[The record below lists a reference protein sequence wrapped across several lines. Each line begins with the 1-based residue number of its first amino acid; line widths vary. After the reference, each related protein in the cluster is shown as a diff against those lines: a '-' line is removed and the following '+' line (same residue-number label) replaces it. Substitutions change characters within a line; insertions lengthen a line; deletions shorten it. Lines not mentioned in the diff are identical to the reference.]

1 MDNCL
6 TRNEWICGEYLLT
19 RRTELAD
26 ATMQHLGIVL
36 ASVVLG
42 LVIALPLAWLSRR
55 YPRLESIL
63 LGSTTAIYTIPSLA
77 LFSLLVPLSG
87 LTVQTV
93 VLGLGLY
100 SLTILVRAILD
111 GLRAVP
117 PEVIES
123 ARGVG
128 HSDGALLLKV
138 QVPLALPTV
147 MAGLRVAVV
156 SAVALTTVGAILDA
170 GGLANRIE
178 AQNLT
183 LAGSAA
189 CCLMAN
195 APTSRPRCWR
205 PASCASCLPWC
216 WICSWC
222 WWSECSLLGY
232 DVPRWRHDCLAD

>member
-1 MDNCL
+1 MALAPAPLAVDNCL

-55 YPRLESIL
+55 YPRLEAIL

-117 PEVIES
+117 PEVVES

-170 GGLANRIE
+170 GGLGGMLLDGQRTNFK
-178 AQNLT
+178 AQVLAASVLCVLLALVLDLLLVLVERVLT
-183 LAGSAA
+183 
-189 CCLMAN
+189 
-195 APTSRPRCWR
+195 
-205 PASCASCLPWC
+205 PWVRRT
-216 WICSWC
+216 
-222 WWSECSLLGY
+222 E
-232 DVPRWRHDCLAD
+232 VAT

>member
-1 MDNCL
+1 MALAPAPLAVDNCL

-26 ATMQHLGIVL
+26 ATMQHLGIVM
-36 ASVVLG
+36 ASVALG

-55 YPRLESIL
+55 YPRLEAIL

-170 GGLANRIE
+170 GGLGGMLLDGQRTNFK
-178 AQNLT
+178 AQVLATSVLCVLLALVLDLLLVLVERMLT
-183 LAGSAA
+183 
-189 CCLMAN
+189 
-195 APTSRPRCWR
+195 
-205 PASCASCLPWC
+205 PWLRRT
-216 WICSWC
+216 
-222 WWSECSLLGY
+222 E
-232 DVPRWRHDCLAD
+232 VVR

>member
-1 MDNCL
+1 MALAPAPLAVDNCL

-170 GGLANRIE
+170 GEVVFEARDEFDVGFLRLLHRCPPNLVQFRVVGDAVGLDE
-178 AQNLT
+178 
-183 LAGSAA
+183 
-189 CCLMAN
+189 
-195 APTSRPRCWR
+195 
-205 PASCASCLPWC
+205 
-216 WICSWC
+216 
-222 WWSECSLLGY
+222 
-232 DVPRWRHDCLAD
+232 

>member
-1 MDNCL
+1 MALAPAPLAVDNCL

-19 RRTELAD
+19 RRTELAE
-26 ATMQHLGIVL
+26 ATMQHLGIVM
-36 ASVVLG
+36 ASVALG

-55 YPRLESIL
+55 YPRLEAIL

-117 PEVIES
+117 PEVVES

-170 GGLANRIE
+170 GGLGGMLLDGQRTNFK
-178 AQNLT
+178 AQVLATSVLCVLLALVLDLLLVLVERMLT
-183 LAGSAA
+183 
-189 CCLMAN
+189 
-195 APTSRPRCWR
+195 
-205 PASCASCLPWC
+205 PWLRRT
-216 WICSWC
+216 
-222 WWSECSLLGY
+222 E
-232 DVPRWRHDCLAD
+232 VVR

>member
-1 MDNCL
+1 MALAPAPLAVDNCL

-55 YPRLESIL
+55 YPRLEAIL

-117 PEVIES
+117 PEVVES

-170 GGLANRIE
+170 GGLGGMLLDGQRTNFKAQVLATSVLCVLLALALDLVLVLIE
-178 AQNLT
+178 RLLT
-183 LAGSAA
+183 PWVRRPGLVEAA
-189 CCLMAN
+189 A
-195 APTSRPRCWR
+195 
-205 PASCASCLPWC
+205 
-216 WICSWC
+216 
-222 WWSECSLLGY
+222 
-232 DVPRWRHDCLAD
+232 

>member
-1 MDNCL
+1 MALAPAPLAVDNCL

-55 YPRLESIL
+55 YPRLEAIL

-117 PEVIES
+117 PEVVES

-170 GGLANRIE
+170 GGLGGMLLDGQRTNFK
-178 AQNLT
+178 AQVLATSVLCVLLALVLDLLLVLVERMLT
-183 LAGSAA
+183 
-189 CCLMAN
+189 
-195 APTSRPRCWR
+195 
-205 PASCASCLPWC
+205 PWLRRT
-216 WICSWC
+216 
-222 WWSECSLLGY
+222 E
-232 DVPRWRHDCLAD
+232 VVR

>member
-1 MDNCL
+1 MALAPAPLAVDNCL

-55 YPRLESIL
+55 YPRLEAIL

-117 PEVIES
+117 PEVVES

-170 GGLANRIE
+170 GGLGGMLLDGQRTNFK
-178 AQNLT
+178 AQVLAASVLCVLLALVLDLLLVLVERMLT
-183 LAGSAA
+183 
-189 CCLMAN
+189 
-195 APTSRPRCWR
+195 
-205 PASCASCLPWC
+205 PWLRRT
-216 WICSWC
+216 
-222 WWSECSLLGY
+222 E
-232 DVPRWRHDCLAD
+232 VVR